1 MNERSLS
8 GSGCILITAV
18 GACGNDE
25 SHFEGKKHIL
35 KGKLSIDSLEAEI
48 FAPCAGW
55 KLYAL
60 DPYGKRLCEI
70 PEGPNACFNVDGT
83 HPSANFELTRP

>member
-1 MNERSLS
+1 MKRLFPLLAAAALALPAAAANQTVTF
-8 GSGCILITAV
+8 IT
-18 GACGNDE
+18 GT
-25 SHFEGKKHIL
+25 
-35 KGKLSIDSLEAEI
+35 IDSLEAEI